1 MGFRIYKQMR
11 AGSLARVFCCAA
23 AIFYLAGGS
32 IAFSQTPDN
41 SSKNAVQ
48 VQMHN
53 VMYHFSEQTA
63 VHILSLQ
70 GELLPTKQE
79 RIPIFDDRMSF
90 VLAIRGAEISI
101 NATAL
106 ASVLNQ
112 YVLSSPDSPL
122 KQISLSNEGNTL
134 KIKGHLHSKGD
145 LPFEMDG
152 TLAATPEGEIRIH
165 AEKIKAAHLPVKGL
179 MDLLDVKIANLIS
192 ANKVKGIRAEGNDLF
207 LNPAQILPPPQIQGK
222 ITDVQLRGNE
232 IVQIF
237 GGAAVAPKR
246 AGNYMSYQGAQ
257 LRFNKLTMSDTD
269 LTIFDMDPQDPFD
282 FFLDHYVEQLA
293 AGYSKTTLKYGLR
306 VYMRD
311 YNKLHN
317 STKRARHDSVR

>member
-1 MGFRIYKQMR
+1 MR

-23 AIFYLAGGS
+23 AIFHPVGGS

-53 VMYHFSEQTA
+53 VMYHFTEQTA

-79 RIPIFDDRMSF
+79 GIPIFDDRMSF
-90 VLAIRGAEISI
+90 ILAIRAAEISI
-101 NATAL
+101 NTTAL

-112 YVLSSPDSPL
+112 YVLASPDSPL
-122 KQISLSNEGNTL
+122 KQISLSSEGKTL

-165 AEKIKAAHLPVKGL
+165 AENIKAAHLPVKGL

-207 LNPAQILPPPQIQGK
+207 LNPAQILPPPQIRGK
-222 ITDVQLRGNE
+222 ITDVQLSGNE

-237 GGAAVAPKR
+237 GGVAAAPKR
-246 AGNYMSYQGAQ
+246 AGNYMSYEGAQ

-269 LTIFDMDPQDPFD
+269 LTIVDMDPQDPFD

-311 YNKLHN
+311 YNKIRN
-317 STKRARHDSVR
+317 SPRRALPHSN